1 MQGVAVR
8 WKSLI
13 LRSRLLPSRSF
24 CTWTRFGLIGF
35 LSMRGAH
42 DLGSGSSSS
51 DVEAE
56 ARLASLALVGPGNW
70 VVGMARPARE
80 HLKILEEKSLQIVRC
95 LWFGFLSPVG
105 SGQGGGDLGSAL
117 GARRGAR
124 VIPGESRLLQV
135 FKEASHLSR
144 SVSMAP
150 GVWGLPLTASVAPRA
165 LTSLGTR
172 GGRGRARG
180 ELEIELQRRIVQMLE
195 NIYKMY
201 F

>member
-1 MQGVAVR
+1 M
-8 WKSLI
+8 
-13 LRSRLLPSRSF
+13 
-24 CTWTRFGLIGF
+24 
-35 LSMRGAH
+35 
-42 DLGSGSSSS
+42 GSGSSSS

-80 HLKILEEKSLQIVRC
+80 HLKILEEKSLQIVRW

-124 VIPGESRLLQV
+124 VIPGVSRLVQV

-172 GGRGRARG
+172 GVEDGQGGSLRLNYRE
-180 ELEIELQRRIVQMLE
+180 ELCRCWRIFTKCISKE
-195 NIYKMY
+195 
-201 F
+201 

>member
-1 MQGVAVR
+1 MCGTGLQRSAAARESSLQGVAVR

-24 CTWTRFGLIGF
+24 CTWTRFGLIVVF

-80 HLKILEEKSLQIVRC
+80 HLKI
-95 LWFGFLSPVG
+95 
-105 SGQGGGDLGSAL
+105 
-117 GARRGAR
+117 
-124 VIPGESRLLQV
+124 
-135 FKEASHLSR
+135 
-144 SVSMAP
+144 
-150 GVWGLPLTASVAPRA
+150 
-165 LTSLGTR
+165 
-172 GGRGRARG
+172 
-180 ELEIELQRRIVQMLE
+180 
-195 NIYKMY
+195 
-201 F
+201 